1 MASGIIKTFMKGKA
15 TNNKITDWLQNT
27 NRALFSFYAITAS
40 FCTYSCMYAFRKP
53 FAVATFEDME
63 VLGVDYK
70 VWLITAQVLGYTLS
84 KFLGIKIVAE
94 MGRNNRARNVLLL
107 TGIAG
112 LSLLLFALVP
122 SPWNIIFLFT
132 NGLPLGMI
140 WGLIFSYLEGRKLT
154 EILGAGLSVSFIF
167 SSGMVKSVGKYL
179 LLNGVTEFWM
189 PFLSGMV
196 FVLPMLFFVQML
208 DRIPAPSPQDE
219 ASRTIRKPMDGKERK
234 RFFSTFAP
242 GLALLIVVYAL
253 LTAFRDFRDN
263 FAAEMWKSMGQGN
276 SSMIFTE
283 TEVPITLGVL
293 LILCSMVL
301 IKDNKKALIANHLLV
316 LGGILLL
323 GLSTWLFETGLVS
336 PIVWMSLS
344 GFGLYLGYVP
354 FNSIFFDR
362 LIAAFQYI
370 SNVGFVMYLADSFG
384 YLGSVGVMFFKE
396 FGYSQM
402 SWLSFFIASSYL
414 LCFAGSLLILLSL
427 FYFRK
432 KMQGWTA
439 EKLSEEQEVRLGFT

>member
-1 MASGIIKTFMKGKA
+1 MKGKA
-15 TNNKITDWLQNT
+15 TKHKITDWLRNT
-27 NRALFSFYAITAS
+27 NGVLFSFYAITAS

-70 VWLITAQVLGYTLS
+70 VWLITAQVLGYTMS

-94 MGRNNRARNVLLL
+94 MGRNHRARNVLLL

-122 SPWNIIFLFT
+122 SPWNIFFLFT

-167 SSGMVKSVGKYL
+167 SSGMVKSVGKFFL
-179 LLNGVTEFWM
+179 LHGVTEFWM

-219 ASRTIRKPMDGKERK
+219 ASRTKRKPMNGKERK

-242 GLALLIVVYAL
+242 GLVLLIVVYAL

-283 TEVPITLGVL
+283 TEVPVTLGVL
-293 LILCSMVL
+293 LVLCSMVL
-301 IKDNKKALIANHLLV
+301 IKNNKKALIANHLLV

-384 YLGSVGVMFFKE
+384 YLGSIGVMFFKE
-396 FGYSQM
+396 FGYPQM
-402 SWLSFFIASSYL
+402 SWLGFFIASSYL

-432 KMQGWTA
+432 KMHGWSA
-439 EKLSEEQEVRLGFT
+439 EDLSEEQKVRLRFS